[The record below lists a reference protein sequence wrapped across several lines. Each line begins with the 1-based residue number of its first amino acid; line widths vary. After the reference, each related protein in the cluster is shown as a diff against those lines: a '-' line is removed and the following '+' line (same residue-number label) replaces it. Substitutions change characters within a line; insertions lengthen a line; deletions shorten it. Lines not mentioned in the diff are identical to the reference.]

1 MGTRIRVM
9 RSVGRRLIALVGSVA
24 GAVLATVALGTSAQA
39 STGATQVRGI
49 ATIAQLTSDV
59 VAVPAAAAVASP
71 GRAIARG
78 LLPVATSW
86 PAPLRGIVLGY
97 SSRTVGARPSLIVTG
112 DGGRTWRPLPA
123 PPVPYPGSK
132 GQPDAAWAD
141 GIIAMTDGRHI
152 FATRDAGRHWSNE
165 RLAGASG
172 GLYVGRLAIA
182 SSRVFVLVSKVGSAT
197 GSTAVYSGRVQAGV
211 LRPVPG
217 LSITGAESYGDI
229 TAAGALQ
236 VDLGANYAAERYWYS
251 RDGAHFI
258 AAPLPCPAATMALL
272 GGVHAGRVSALC
284 NGSPSDVAPGI
295 NDKQVWAAA
304 QLGGTFRPSGPVFAA
319 PNQEQFATASA
330 QAMTVATIFTL
341 AVTVNTG
348 RTWTAALTQGNGA
361 VWSDLSF
368 PSATTGV
375 VMCATTNNADQQVAI
390 VYRTTDTGR
399 TWHPLT
405 LP

>member
-1 MGTRIRVM
+1 VAAVPSAG
-9 RSVGRRLIALVGSVA
+9 VGR
-24 GAVLATVALGTSAQA
+24 
-39 STGATQVRGI
+39 
-49 ATIAQLTSDV
+49 
-59 VAVPAAAAVASP
+59 AVP
-71 GRAIARG
+71 RG

-97 SSRTVGARPSLIVTG
+97 PSRTVGARPSLIVTG
-112 DGGRTWRPLPA
+112 NGGRTWRALPA
-123 PPVPYPGSK
+123 PPLRYPADHD
-132 GQPDAAWAD
+132 QPDAAWAG
-141 GIIAMTDGRHI
+141 GIIAVTDGRHI
-152 FATRDAGRHWSNE
+152 FATGDAGRHWPAE

-172 GLYVGRLAIA
+172 GFYVDHLAIA
-182 SSRVFVLVSKVGSAT
+182 DGRVFALVTTARNTSA
-197 GSTAVYSGRVQAGV
+197 AVYSGLVQAGV

-217 LSITGAESYGDI
+217 LSITGSTSYGDI

-236 VDLGANYAAERYWYS
+236 VDLGANFAAERYWYS
-251 RDGAHFI
+251 RDGVHFT

-284 NGSPSDVAPGI
+284 NGNPSDVAPGI

-304 QLGGTFRPSGPVFAA
+304 RLGGTFGPSGPVFIT
-319 PNQEQFATASA
+319 PNQEGFAAASA
-330 QAMTVATIFTL
+330 RAMTVATIFTL
-341 AVTVNTG
+341 AVTVNAG
-348 RTWTAALTQGNGA
+348 RTWAAALIQGNGA

-375 VMCATTNNADQQVAI
+375 VVCATTSSANQQVDT
-390 VYRTTDTGR
+390 VYRTTDAGR

>member
-1 MGTRIRVM
+1 
-9 RSVGRRLIALVGSVA
+9 
-24 GAVLATVALGTSAQA
+24 
-39 STGATQVRGI
+39 
-49 ATIAQLTSDV
+49 
-59 VAVPAAAAVASP
+59 
-71 GRAIARG
+71 
-78 LLPVATSW
+78 
-86 PAPLRGIVLGY
+86 
-97 SSRTVGARPSLIVTG
+97 
-112 DGGRTWRPLPA
+112 
-123 PPVPYPGSK
+123 VPYPGSK

-251 RDGAHFI
+251 RDGVHFI
-258 AAPLPCPAATMALL
+258 AAPLPCPAAKTALL

-284 NGSPSDVAPGI
+284 SGSPGDVGAGI
-295 NDKQVWAAA
+295 NDKQTWAAG
-304 QLGGTFRPSGPVFAA
+304 QLGGTFRPSGPVFVSPDQEEFAA
-319 PNQEQFATASA
+319 ASA
-330 QAMTVATIFTL
+330 RAMTVATIFFL
-341 AVTVNTG
+341 AVTADAG
-348 RTWTAALTQGNGA
+348 RTWTATLPQGNGA

-375 VMCATTNNADQQVAI
+375 VVCATTNNALKQVSTL
-390 VYRTTDTGR
+390 YRTTDAGR
-399 TWHPLT
+399 TWHSLPL
-405 LP
+405 P

>member
-1 MGTRIRVM
+1 MLKRCVAP
-9 RSVGRRLIALVGSVA
+9 LAAIAGCVLGVA
-24 GAVLATVALGTSAQA
+24 A
-39 STGATQVRGI
+39 
-49 ATIAQLTSDV
+49 
-59 VAVPAAAAVASP
+59 PAAAAVPSP
-71 GRAIARG
+71 GAERAIPRG

-97 SSRTVGARPSLIVTG
+97 PSRTVGARPSLIVTG
-112 DGGRTWRPLPA
+112 DGGRTWRALPA
-123 PPVPYPGSK
+123 PPVRYPADQD
-132 GQPDAAWAD
+132 QPDATWAG
-141 GIIAMTDGRHI
+141 GIIAVTDGTHI
-152 FATRDAGRHWSNE
+152 FATRDAGAHWSIE
-165 RLAGASG
+165 RLARASG
-172 GLYVGRLAIA
+172 AFYIDHLAIA
-182 SSRVFVLVSKVGSAT
+182 SSRVFALVTTVGNTMA
-197 GSTAVYSGRVQAGV
+197 AVYSGRVQTGV

-217 LSITGAESYGDI
+217 LSITGSTSYGDI

-236 VDLGANYAAERYWYS
+236 VDLGANFAAERYWYS
-251 RDGAHFI
+251 RDGVHFI

-284 NGSPSDVAPGI
+284 NGSPSDVGPGI

-319 PNQEQFATASA
+319 PNQEQFAAASA

-348 RTWTAALTQGNGA
+348 RTWAAALTQANGA

-375 VMCATTNNADQQVAI
+375 VVCATTNNANQQVAI

>member
-1 MGTRIRVM
+1 MLKRCMAT
-9 RSVGRRLIALVGSVA
+9 LAAIAGCVLGVA
-24 GAVLATVALGTSAQA
+24 A
-39 STGATQVRGI
+39 
-49 ATIAQLTSDV
+49 
-59 VAVPAAAAVASP
+59 PAAAAVPSP
-71 GRAIARG
+71 GAGRAIPRG

-97 SSRTVGARPSLIVTG
+97 PSRTVGARPSLIVTG
-112 DGGRTWRPLPA
+112 DGGRTWRALPA
-123 PPVPYPGSK
+123 PPVRYADK
-132 GQPDAAWAD
+132 GQPDVTWAG
-141 GIIAMTDGRHI
+141 GIIAVTDGTHI
-152 FATRDAGRHWSNE
+152 AATSDAGRHWSIE
-165 RLAGASG
+165 RLAGAPG
-172 GLYVGRLAIA
+172 GFYVDHLAIA
-182 SSRVFVLVSKVGSAT
+182 SSRVFALVTTVGNTMA
-197 GSTAVYSGRVQAGV
+197 AVYSGPVQAGM

-251 RDGAHFI
+251 RDGVHFI

-284 NGSPSDVAPGI
+284 NGSPGDVAPGV

-319 PNQEQFATASA
+319 PNQEQFAAASA

-341 AVTVNTG
+341 AVTVNAG
-348 RTWTAALTQGNGA
+348 RTWAVALTQGNGA

-375 VMCATTNNADQQVAI
+375 VVCNTTNNANQQVAT
-390 VYRTTDTGR
+390 VYRTIDAGR

>member
-1 MGTRIRVM
+1 MMVKRCVAT
-9 RSVGRRLIALVGSVA
+9 LAAIAGCVLGVA
-24 GAVLATVALGTSAQA
+24 A
-39 STGATQVRGI
+39 
-49 ATIAQLTSDV
+49 
-59 VAVPAAAAVASP
+59 PAAAAVASP
-71 GRAIARG
+71 GAGRAIPRG

-97 SSRTVGARPSLIVTG
+97 PSRTVGARPSLIVTG

-123 PPVPYPGSK
+123 PPVRYPADMD
-132 GQPDAAWAD
+132 QPDAMWAD
-141 GIIAMTDGRHI
+141 GIIAVTDGTHI
-152 FATRDAGRHWSNE
+152 AATSDAGRHWSIE
-165 RLAGASG
+165 RLAGAPG
-172 GLYVGRLAIA
+172 GFYVDHLAIA
-182 SSRVFVLVSKVGSAT
+182 SSRVFALVTTVGNTMA
-197 GSTAVYSGRVQAGV
+197 AVYSGPVQAGM

-217 LSITGAESYGDI
+217 LSITGSLSYGDI
-229 TAAGALQ
+229 TAAGSLQ
-236 VDLGANYAAERYWYS
+236 VDLGANFAAERYWYS
-251 RDGAHFI
+251 RDGVHFI

-272 GGVHAGRVSALC
+272 SGMHAGRVSALC
-284 NGSPSDVAPGI
+284 NGSPGDVAPGI

-304 QLGGTFRPSGPVFAA
+304 RLGGTFRPSGPVFVS
-319 PNQEQFATASA
+319 PNQEEFAAASA

-341 AVTVNTG
+341 AVTVNAD
-348 RTWTAALTQGNGA
+348 RTWATALTQGNGA

-375 VMCATTNNADQQVAI
+375 VMCATTSNANQQVAT

>member
-1 MGTRIRVM
+1 MVKRCVAA
-9 RSVGRRLIALVGSVA
+9 LAAIAGCVL
-24 GAVLATVALGTSAQA
+24 GAAA
-39 STGATQVRGI
+39 
-49 ATIAQLTSDV
+49 
-59 VAVPAAAAVASP
+59 PAAAAVPSP
-71 GRAIARG
+71 GAGRAVPRG

-86 PAPLRGIVLGY
+86 PTPLRGLVLGY
-97 SSRTVGARPSLIVTG
+97 PSRTVGARPSLIVTG

-123 PPVPYPGSK
+123 PPVRYPADQD
-132 GQPDAAWAD
+132 QPDAAWAD
-141 GIIAMTDGRHI
+141 GIIAVTDGTHI
-152 FATRDAGRHWSNE
+152 FATRDAGRHWSIE
-165 RLAGASG
+165 RLASASRAF
-172 GLYVGRLAIA
+172 YVDQLTIA
-182 SSRVFVLVSKVGSAT
+182 SNRMFALVTTVGNT
-197 GSTAVYSGRVQAGV
+197 TAVVYSGLARAGV

-217 LSITGAESYGDI
+217 LSITGSTSYGDL
-229 TAAGALQ
+229 TTTGALQ
-236 VDLGANYAAERYWYS
+236 VDLGANFAAERYWYS
-251 RDGAHFI
+251 RDGVHFI

-319 PNQEQFATASA
+319 PNQEQFAAASA

-341 AVTVNTG
+341 AVTVNAA
-348 RTWTAALTQGNGA
+348 RTWAAALTQGNGA

-375 VMCATTNNADQQVAI
+375 VVCNTTNNANQQVAT
-390 VYRTTDTGR
+390 VYRTIDAGR

>member
-1 MGTRIRVM
+1 MVKRCVAA
-9 RSVGRRLIALVGSVA
+9 LAAIAGCVL
-24 GAVLATVALGTSAQA
+24 GAAA
-39 STGATQVRGI
+39 
-49 ATIAQLTSDV
+49 
-59 VAVPAAAAVASP
+59 PAAAAVASP
-71 GRAIARG
+71 GAGRAVPRG
-78 LLPVATSW
+78 LQPVATSW
-86 PAPLRGIVLGY
+86 PTPLRGLVLGY
-97 SSRTVGARPSLIVTG
+97 PSRTAGARPSLIVTG
-112 DGGRTWRPLPA
+112 NGGRTWRPLPA
-123 PPVPYPGSK
+123 PPVRYPADQD
-132 GQPDAAWAD
+132 QPDAAWAD
-141 GIIAMTDGRHI
+141 GIIAVTDGTHI
-152 FATRDAGRHWSNE
+152 FATRDAGRHWSIE
-165 RLAGASG
+165 RLASASRAF
-172 GLYVGRLAIA
+172 YVDHLAIA
-182 SSRVFVLVSKVGSAT
+182 SSRVFALVTTIGNTKA
-197 GSTAVYSGRVQAGV
+197 AVYSGLAQAGE

-217 LSITGAESYGDI
+217 LSITGSTSYGDI

-236 VDLGANYAAERYWYS
+236 VDLGANFAAERYWYS
-251 RDGAHFI
+251 RDGVHFI

-272 GGVHAGRVSALC
+272 GGLHAGRVSALC

-304 QLGGTFRPSGPVFAA
+304 QLGGTFRPSGPVFAS
-319 PNQEQFATASA
+319 PNQEEFAAASA